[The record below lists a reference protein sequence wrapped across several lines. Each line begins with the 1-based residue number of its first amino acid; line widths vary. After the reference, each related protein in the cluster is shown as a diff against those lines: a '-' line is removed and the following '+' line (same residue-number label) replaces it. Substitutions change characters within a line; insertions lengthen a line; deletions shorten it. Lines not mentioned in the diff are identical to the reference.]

1 MPFNKLFFQIP
12 DFLRILFFKKLTHK
26 EGDEDD
32 ENHFRNLHSRLDIQF
47 DRHGAETGQLTQ
59 SDGQWKRVSLLRR
72 DILLQ

>member
-1 MPFNKLFFQIP
+1 M
-12 DFLRILFFKKLTHK
+12 THK
-26 EGDEDD
+26 EGDEDDD